1 MSEVPAGGAAVHYVQ
16 ADMLGKRTTQAIRM
30 KQLDNRMRYLK
41 VQLVNDEE
49 AFSIPEGAHV
59 RLRGLKPDGK
69 GAYLDAVEFAGD
81 TATFEINAN
90 FLAVNGKMP
99 CEVEVSLGDDLVKSR
114 TFFVEIEKEALPS
127 GAVVSSDEYPA
138 LLAAAEAA
146 KKSQLSA
153 AQSEENAAS
162 SAKSASASEDAA
174 RKAAQEAGEAASQVI
189 NAQVEEKLT
198 EMRQIDVS
206 VQKNKTDAQT
216 AADTAVNARNL
227 AQQAQAGAQAAQTAA
242 QTAKTAAET
251 AQGKAETAQGKA
263 EDAAASAAEY
273 AGLSKGAWYGVE
285 FSGSTSGTRTGA
297 AKDFVFTPA
306 TDTSEGQNDFDAVY
320 PWAGMRRCCCTLNSD
335 GTVKVNA
342 YKGQPGYIEDGTNG
356 EVLVEVPLFYV
367 KGMVDV
373 DPQISMLPLPGFLA
387 PRKFRNADGS
397 LKQRCYLRA
406 FPGYVG
412 SDGKLHSIA
421 GVVPS
426 GNKTISA
433 FLAAARQWGE
443 KYCIGTSAD
452 VEVMLY
458 LMIVVYG
465 TRNAQA
471 KINGCVSLYAT
482 NIAITSAA
490 ESANTVTTAA
500 GTLQVGDVISI
511 GTGGENE
518 SVAYRRIV
526 TAVDGAVATF
536 DGDPV
541 TTTTNHK
548 VWRIMQATGT
558 ANDVLGTCGSRVSNS
573 DGKHSFIFY
582 GLENPLYGNQWR
594 FECDWKLIDGVPYYC
609 DDPTKY
615 QWTSATDYTKLDTLT
630 LPGEGWAVSL
640 QADERAPWLQ
650 ITAAVGG
657 SSGTYLAD
665 YFYINKSGVRIVL
678 RGATSNDGGRA
689 GPFDV
694 YLYYDASLSGW
705 GCGGDLSIPG

>member
-1 MSEVPAGGAAVHYVQ
+1 MSYSINQKITLSFTSGGVPPVVKATQFDNNMRIVDVTMTANGVPFEVPSGYSV
-16 ADMLGKRTTQAIRM
+16 
-30 KQLDNRMRYLK
+30 
-41 VQLVNDEE
+41 
-49 AFSIPEGAHV
+49 HV
-59 RLRGLKPDGK
+59 RLRKPDGK
-69 GAYLDAVEFAGD
+69 HVYNPALEVIGNRARILLTQQMLCFAG
-81 TATFEINAN
+81 TANAI
-90 FLAVNGKMP
+90 LEVVGGVDGKD
-99 CEVEVSLGDDLVKSR
+99 VLGSAQWNIDIAPNPVPEE
-114 TFFVEIEKEALPS
+114 FVES
-127 GAVVSSDEYPA
+127 TDEYKTVQELCA
-138 LLAAAEAA
+138 MASQYADEAAA
-146 KKSQLSA
+146 SA
-153 AQSEENAAS
+153 
-162 SAKSASASEDAA
+162 
-174 RKAAQEAGEAASQVI
+174 
-189 NAQVEEKLT
+189 
-198 EMRQIDVS
+198 
-206 VQKNKTDAQT
+206 
-216 AADTAVNARNL
+216 
-227 AQQAQAGAQAAQTAA
+227 AQAGAAASQAEVAQR
-242 QTAKTAAET
+242 KAES
-251 AQGKAETAQGKA
+251 AQGKAEA
-263 EDAAASAAEY
+263 AAASAAEY

-285 FSGSTSGTRTGA
+285 FSGSTSAGTRTGA

-320 PWAGMRRCCCTLNSD
+320 PWAGMRRCCCTLNGD

-373 DPQISMLPLPGFLA
+373 DPQISMLPLPGFRA

-433 FLAAARQWGE
+433 FLEAARQWGE

-452 VEVMLY
+452 VEVMQY

-465 TRNAQA
+465 TRNFQA

-482 NIAITSAA
+482 DIAITAAA

-511 GTGGENE
+511 GTGSENE

-526 TAVDGAVATF
+526 SAVDGAVATF

-541 TTTTNHK
+541 TTTTGHK

-558 ANDVLGTCGSRVSNS
+558 ANGVLGTCGSRVSNS
-573 DGKHSFIFY
+573 DGKHSFVFY

-615 QWTSATDYTKLDTLT
+615 QWTSATDYTKLNTLT

-665 YFYINKSGVRIVL
+665 YFWINKSGVRIVL
-678 RGATSNDGGRA
+678 RGAASNYGGSA
-689 GPFDV
+689 GPFYV
-694 YLYYDASLSGW
+694 SIRYDASWSWWNG
-705 GCGGDLSIPG
+705 GGDLSIPG